1 MTLKLQMFRERQ
13 TLDGEISNDEQLVE
27 MFYVFL
33 RIGSNQERKYHFGE
47 KERGANP
54 LPSE

>member
-47 KERGANP
+47 KEREANP